1 MQFQSFPALYLYPL
15 NDSFTPKQISL
26 AGGQRVTIG
35 RQTNQRTAPSE
46 HNGFFNTKVLSRRH
60 AEIWEDAGR
69 MYIKDTMS
77 SNGTF
82 INGTRLSE
90 EGIESEPHELKTDDI
105 VEIGYDVVGEDNM
118 TVIHHKVAAR
128 IVCVFTSEDATNA
141 PHHSQEQHQSA
152 SPAVPAPTASSGVGA
167 PLRNDDVLDST
178 QT

>member
-105 VEIGYDVVGEDNM
+105 VV
-118 TVIHHKVAAR
+118 
-128 IVCVFTSEDATNA
+128 
-141 PHHSQEQHQSA
+141 
-152 SPAVPAPTASSGVGA
+152 
-167 PLRNDDVLDST
+167 RNI
-178 QT
+178 